1 VTVSVPVPE
10 RDSFFSRQGNKLS
23 VPLKMTQVDGAS
35 NGAAHI
41 GGHYTKVL
49 ADANSVA
56 CLREREH

>member
-1 VTVSVPVPE
+1 MQESCTYGSMRGAPSNGRPY
-10 RDSFFSRQGNKLS
+10 RN
-23 VPLKMTQVDGAS
+23 LKMALIDGAS
-35 NGAAHI
+35 DGAAHI